1 MDVVKEELVLWTR
14 SSTWFAPLIESF
26 ISSIAF
32 FIWSISLAKC
42 GTLRVT
48 IPLECFPPSMPFSAP
63 PFFEFFPCSSM
74 RRYRHCLLTS
84 LVISWFCCAKFAI
97 TIAMDCS
104 CCWTDSGGGGGGGCA
119 QFGWLEVFPLSW
131 CSRLV
136 AIDLVRTMQL
146 FCLGKQDG

>member
-14 SSTWFAPLIESF
+14 SSTWFAPLMESF

-32 FIWSISLAKC
+32 FIWPISLSKC
-42 GTLRVT
+42 GTLWVT
-48 IPLECFPPSMPFSAP
+48 IPLECFPPSMLFSAL

-104 CCWTDSGGGGGGGCA
+104 CCWMDSGGGCA
-119 QFGWLEVFPLSW
+119 RFGWLEVFPLSW